1 MRPARPAHTAVGKTV
16 ATPFFPARPSRADTF
31 TESVIREMT
40 RLSLR
45 HNAINLAQGFPDFP
59 CPPELKT
66 AACDAVN
73 EDYNQYAIT
82 WGAKDLRDALAA
94 RVKHYNGMAFDPEA
108 EITVTCGSTEAMMA
122 SMLAV
127 IQPGDE
133 VIVPEP
139 FYENYGPDAQISG
152 AVPRYV
158 HLEDDFS
165 LSEEAWKAAF
175 TRKSRAIIINTPNNP
190 TGKVF
195 SKKEL
200 RFIAD
205 LCIDHNM
212 VAITDE
218 IYEHIL
224 YDGKKHVSI
233 GALDGM
239 RDRTITIGSF
249 SKTYSVTGWRVG
261 YALAGEEITARLRK
275 IHDFLTVGAP
285 APLQQ
290 ACVAALRLPESY
302 YRELAQDYDRMQ
314 TMFLAKPHRTA
325 LKRWMLPTPAIA
337 PAMTCVVE
345 TGCLR
350 NVAQRI
356 DAAAAVSAQKPLRGF
371 RRVNREPMVWTIRQP
386 PLRVP
391 MAMAACAESTTQMGT
406 RKSLR

>member
-1 MRPARPAHTAVGKTV
+1 MQPTRPGTRTSARKPVGK
-16 ATPFFPARPSRADTF
+16 PFFPARPSRADTF

-40 RLSLR
+40 RLALK
-45 HNAINLAQGFPDFP
+45 HDAINLAQGFPDFP
-59 CPPELKT
+59 CPEELKA

-82 WGAKDLRDALAA
+82 WGAQDLRTALAA
-94 RVKHYNGMAFDPEA
+94 RVKHYNGMDFDPEA

-139 FYENYGPDAQISG
+139 FYENYGPDARISG

-158 HLEDDFS
+158 HLEEDFS
-165 LSEEAWKAAF
+165 IDEEAWKAAF
-175 TRKSRAIIINTPNNP
+175 TKKSRAIILNTPNNP

-195 SKKEL
+195 SRAEL
-200 RFIAD
+200 SFIAD

-224 YDGKKHVSI
+224 YDGKKHLSI
-233 GALDGM
+233 GALGGM
-239 RDRTITIGSF
+239 RDRSITIGSF

-261 YALAGEEITARLRK
+261 YAMAGREITSRLRK

-285 APLQQ
+285 APLQH
-290 ACVAALRLPESY
+290 ACVAALSLPESY
-302 YRELAQDYDRMQ
+302 YCELAQDYDR
-314 TMFLAKPHRTA
+314 
-325 LKRWMLPTPAIA
+325 KRKILYNGLRAAGFSCTLPEGAYYIFTDIA
-337 PAMTCVVE
+337 EFGMTDTDFARNLVE
-345 TGCLR
+345 KTG
-350 NVAQRI
+350 V
-356 DAAAAVSAQKPLRGF
+356 AAVPGSSFYHRGGETKLRF
-371 RRVNREPMVWTIRQP
+371 TFSKKDETLLEACRRLEKI
-386 PLRVP
+386 
-391 MAMAACAESTTQMGT
+391 EGG
-406 RKSLR
+406 

>member
-1 MRPARPAHTAVGKTV
+1 MKPAGPGTRVHARKTAGD
-16 ATPFFPARPSRADTF
+16 PFFPSRPSRADNF

-40 RLSLR
+40 RLALQ
-45 HNAINLAQGFPDFP
+45 HQAINLAQGFPDFP
-59 CPPELKT
+59 CPAELKD
-66 AACDAVN
+66 AACAAVR

-82 WGAKDLRDALAA
+82 WGAEDLRRALAA
-94 RVKHYNGMAFDPEA
+94 RVKEYNGMAFDPET

-158 HLEDDFS
+158 RLEDDFS
-165 LSEEAWKAAF
+165 INEEAWKAAF
-175 TRKSRAIIINTPNNP
+175 TKKSRAIILNTPNNP

-195 SKKEL
+195 SRSEL
-200 RFIAD
+200 SFIAD

-239 RDRTITIGSF
+239 QDRTITIGSF
-249 SKTYSVTGWRVG
+249 SKTYSVTGWRIG
-261 YALAGEEITARLRK
+261 YARAGRGITSRLRK

-285 APLQQ
+285 APLQH
-290 ACVAALRLPESY
+290 ACMAALRLPASY
-302 YRELAQDYDRMQ
+302 YRGLAADYDRKRKI
-314 TMFLAKPHRTA
+314 LAEGLRKAGFPCR
-325 LKRWMLPTPAIA
+325 LPEGAYYIFTDIA
-337 PAMTCVVE
+337 ESGLTDIAFARQLVE
-345 TGCLR
+345 
-350 NVAQRI
+350 VAGV
-356 DAAAAVSAQKPLRGF
+356 AAVPGSSFYHQGGETKLRF
-371 RRVNREPMVWTIRQP
+371 TFSKKDETLHEACRRLE
-386 PLRVP
+386 
-391 MAMAACAESTTQMGT
+391 AHGMG
-406 RKSLR
+406 

>member
-1 MRPARPAHTAVGKTV
+1 
-16 ATPFFPARPSRADTF
+16 
-31 TESVIREMT
+31 MT
-40 RLSLR
+40 RLSLQ

-59 CPPELKT
+59 CPHELKK
-66 AACDAVN
+66 AACEAVS

-82 WGAKDLRDALAA
+82 WGAKDLREALAT
-94 RVKHYNGMAFDPEA
+94 RVRQYNGMAFDPEA

-139 FYENYGPDAQISG
+139 FYENYGPDAEISG

-158 HLEDDFS
+158 RIEDDFS
-165 LSEEAWKAAF
+165 INEEAWKAAF
-175 TRKSRAIIINTPNNP
+175 TKKSRAIILNTPNNP

-200 RFIAD
+200 SFIAD

-224 YDGKKHVSI
+224 YDKKTHVSI
-233 GALDGM
+233 GSLDGM

-261 YALAGEEITARLRK
+261 YALAGQEIAARLRK

-285 APLQQ
+285 APLQH
-290 ACVAALRLPESY
+290 ACVAALSLPESY
-302 YRELAQDYDRMQ
+302 YRGLAEDYDR
-314 TMFLAKPHRTA
+314 
-325 LKRWMLPTPAIA
+325 KRKILYNGLLNAGFSCRLPEGAYYIFTDIA
-337 PAMTCVVE
+337 DFGMNDCAFARKLVE
-345 TGCLR
+345 SAG
-350 NVAQRI
+350 V
-356 DAAAAVSAQKPLRGF
+356 AAVPGSSFYHEGGETKLRF
-371 RRVNREPMVWTIRQP
+371 TFSKKDETLVEACRRLET
-386 PLRVP
+386 
-391 MAMAACAESTTQMGT
+391 AGMG
-406 RKSLR
+406 